1 MIDISKYK
9 KLLTILA
16 SMLIIVVAFKFSSTG
31 DVIAEVEMELEMD
44 NLVKN
49 QIKVHVV
56 GAVVNEGVYE
66 LEEGKRIEDAIT
78 LAGGLL
84 PEANV
89 EMLNYAQIV
98 KDGEKITVLKKRKI
112 VDVSEDEA
120 VSISEDSDYTVL
132 EKINYMTAE
141 DFQEVAGIGVVISEE
156 IIKLRENKG
165 QFLSVDELNEVS
177 GIGSAKLSKIIDYL
191 QQL

>member
-1 MIDISKYK
+1 MIDISKHK
-9 KLLTILA
+9 KILSILA
-16 SMLIIVVAFKFSSTG
+16 SVLIIVVAFKFSSTG

-66 LEEGKRIEDAIT
+66 LDEGKRVEDAIN

-84 PEANV
+84 PEANI
-89 EMLNYAQIV
+89 EMLNYARLV
-98 KDGEKITVLKKRKI
+98 KDGEKISVLKEKKETQS
-112 VDVSEDEA
+112 SEGEG
-120 VSISEDSDYTVL
+120 VSITKDPDYSLL

-141 DFQEVAGIGVVISEE
+141 NFQEVPGIGSVISEE
-156 IIKLRENKG
+156 IIKLREDKG
-165 QFLSVDELNEVS
+165 QFASVEELKEVS
-177 GIGSAKLSKIIDYL
+177 GIGTAKLSKIIDYI
-191 QQL
+191 Q